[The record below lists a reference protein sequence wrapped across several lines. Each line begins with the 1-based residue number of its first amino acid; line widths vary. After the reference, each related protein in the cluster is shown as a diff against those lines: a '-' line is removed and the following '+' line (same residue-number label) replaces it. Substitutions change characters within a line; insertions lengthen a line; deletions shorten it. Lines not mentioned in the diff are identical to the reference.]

1 MLKTGFKPKH
11 ETELNACGDNI
22 GSMKNLQ
29 KPPQPETLDDWLAH
43 CERLHTVGID
53 MGLHRVKA
61 VADRMGLHF
70 DCPVITVAG
79 TNGKGSTC
87 AMLEAILLEAGYRT
101 GVYSSPH
108 LVHFE
113 ERCRVRGDVVDAA
126 GFLPGFAAVESA
138 RLSEAGKGDE
148 ISLTYF
154 EFTTLAILKLLV
166 DAKLDVV
173 ILEVGLG
180 GRLDA
185 VNILDADCAVITSID
200 LDHME
205 YLGNTREAIGFE
217 KAGIMRAGKPVVVSD
232 PMPPQSIIDHAA
244 SIGADLWRFGKDFN
258 FSGDKQQWGWVGRAD
273 AGPPQGST
281 APLGGSEVHE
291 VTSVGAQKYRRYAG
305 LAYPALRGANQ
316 LVNASG
322 VLAALTAVRDLL
334 PVTAQ
339 AVRVGLSMVEL
350 PGRFQIIPGQ
360 PTLVLDVAH
369 NPHSVAALTENL
381 DAMGFYPCTHAVF
394 GAMADKDIEPMLARI
409 APLIDKWYFTD
420 LPTPRAATGE
430 ALKAKWVARCEAVNT
445 GKDAT
450 ANVYSSPELALQAAI
465 ERADPADRIVVFGSF
480 YTVGGILKVG
490 IPRLLA
496 PHLPQNLAN

>member
-1 MLKTGFKPKH
+1 
-11 ETELNACGDNI
+11 
-22 GSMKNLQ
+22 MKNIS
-29 KPPQPETLDDWLAH
+29 TLSYGLNEWLAH
-43 CERLHTVGID
+43 CERLHPKSID
-53 MGLHRVKA
+53 MGLGRVKA
-61 VADRMGLHF
+61 VADRMGLAF

-87 AMLEAILLEAGYRT
+87 AMLEAIYLEAGYRT
-101 GVYSSPH
+101 GVYTSPH
-108 LVHFE
+108 LVDFE
-113 ERCRVRGDVVDAA
+113 ERCRVRGDLVNAA
-126 GFLPGFAAVESA
+126 DLIAYFARVEGA
-138 RLSEAGKGDE
+138 RVQNDDE

-154 EFTTLAILKLLV
+154 EFTTLAILQLLA

-205 YLGNTREAIGFE
+205 LLGNTRDAIGYE

-232 PMPPQSIIDHAA
+232 PVPPQSVLDHAA
-244 SIGADLWRFGKDFN
+244 AVGADLWCFGRDFN
-258 FSGDKQQWGWVGRAD
+258 FSGDKQQWGWAGR
-273 AGPPQGST
+273 G
-281 APLGGSEVHE
+281 
-291 VTSVGAQKYRRYAG
+291 RRYAG

-322 VLAALTAVRDLL
+322 VLAALSALRDRL

-339 AVRVGLSMVEL
+339 AVRNGFSMVEL

-381 DAMGFYPCTHAVF
+381 DAMGFYACTHAVF
-394 GAMADKDIEPMLARI
+394 GAMADKDVVPMLARV

-420 LPTPRAATGE
+420 LPTARAATGE
-430 ALKAKWVARCEAVNT
+430 ALLAKAKLMNTRQEVVASSY
-445 GKDAT
+445 K
-450 ANVYSSPELALQAAI
+450 SPELALQAAI
-465 ERADPADRIVVFGSF
+465 EAADPTDRIVVFGSF
-480 YTVGGILKVG
+480 YTVGGILKGGV
-490 IPRLLA
+490 PRLFAKHLA
-496 PHLPQNLAN
+496 T